1 MQQTSRRCLVNIAA
15 RAAASMRL
23 AIAAFMSLVAATAV
37 PAQAPPHS
45 CSADAIA
52 KAALLLRFHGNVE
65 AGEPVDVEQAVK
77 VLPPIKAFKGNGRFD
92 VLEVGG
98 HIYKASYRMRLI
110 YAQIKGSCVLM
121 GQEILEA
128 SDPY

>member
-1 MQQTSRRCLVNIAA
+1 MLHRP
-15 RAAASMRL
+15 AASMRL
-23 AIAAFMSLVAATAV
+23 AITAFVLFVTAAATQ
-37 PAQAPPHS
+37 AQPQTHS
-45 CSADAIA
+45 CSAD
-52 KAALLLRFHGNVE
+52 
-65 AGEPVDVEQAVK
+65 DVEQNVK
-77 VLPPIKAFKGNGRFD
+77 VLPPIKALKGNGRFD
-92 VLEVGG
+92 VLEVVG

>member
-1 MQQTSRRCLVNIAA
+1 MRHASPQRRVNMLG
-15 RAAASMRL
+15 RPAAAMRL
-23 AIAAFMSLVAATAV
+23 AIATLVLLGAATA
-37 PAQAPPHS
+37 AQAQQTHP

-52 KAALLLRFHGNVE
+52 KAALLLRFHNSPEPGQ
-65 AGEPVDVEQAVK
+65 PVDVEQNTK
-77 VLPPIKAFKGNGRFD
+77 VLPPIKALKGNGRFD
-92 VLEVGG
+92 VLEVVG

>member
-1 MQQTSRRCLVNIAA
+1 MSDRFAPAA
-15 RAAASMRL
+15 RL
-23 AIAAFMSLVAATAV
+23 AIAAFSLLIATAT
-37 PAQAPPHS
+37 AQAETETHA

-65 AGEPVDVEQAVK
+65 AGQPVDVESNVK
-77 VLPPIKAFKGNGRFD
+77 VLPPIKALKGSGRFD
-92 VLEVGG
+92 VLEVTG
-98 HIYKASYRMRLI
+98 HIYKATYRMRMI
-110 YAQIKGSCVLM
+110 YAQIKGSCLVM

>member
-1 MQQTSRRCLVNIAA
+1 MPSRF
-15 RAAASMRL
+15 
-23 AIAAFMSLVAATAV
+23 AIAAPVTVAVVALYVVTAA
-37 PAQAPPHS
+37 AQAQSHA

-65 AGEPVDVEQAVK
+65 AGEPVDVEQNVK
-77 VLPPIKAFKGNGRFD
+77 VLPPIKALKGNGRFD
-92 VLEVGG
+92 VLEVTG
-98 HIYKASYRMRLI
+98 HIYKATYRLWMI
-110 YAQIKGSCVLM
+110 YAQIKGSCLLM